1 MALASLKDTV
11 SSARGG
17 FLPPGATLFF
27 RQRAM
32 EILGVAAVILGM
44 AGLIALITYHAT
56 DPSLNRATGFAPNNL
71 LGFAGAA
78 FADLMMQGVGLGAFL
93 LPIAAIA
100 WGVMLARHHVLHFF
114 GLRLALLLAAVLLA
128 ATAAGRLSDI
138 GQWTPHAGPGG
149 VTGAALAKYV
159 AEIVLTYSDG
169 GPLYVV
175 APLGALLAIAL
186 MVPVMGMR
194 RGHLPFVF
202 RVLFLPLKVLRWLW
216 RAAVALWRGRPDRL
230 DEHAPP
236 PEPPVGYATIPGEID
251 ASQYDPARFQPI
263 PEEERPLPP
272 RDTLLVDAPLS
283 PIAELKY
290 PDGDVETIPEI
301 DDAHQRRE
309 RSWLP
314 GWLRRPRQPAAAE
327 YEEIA
332 VADERIEPVLM
343 RPAAAEEM
351 APPLDEPPPP
361 EVVEPPPVAP
371 VVPLGAKV
379 LHLVRKPTPAPVADS
394 PDDETPSAP
403 VAPVYQPKVVLKP
416 VKPLPGKRAMAE
428 RQHELALGGENFTL
442 PPLDILT
449 PPPKSLVTTT
459 IDEEALAQN
468 ARLLESVLDD
478 FGVKGE
484 VVKVRPGPVVT
495 LYELEP
501 APGIKSSRII
511 GLADD
516 IARSM
521 SAVSVRVATVPGRN
535 VIGIEL
541 PNAKREMVFLRE
553 LLSTKDY
560 EDQRLNLPLVLGKD
574 IGGGP
579 VVADLARMPHLLI
592 GGTTGSGK
600 SVGINT
606 MILSLLYRLAPDTC
620 KFIMIDPKMLELSV
634 YQDIPHLLTPVVTD
648 PRKAVVALK
657 WTVREMERRYQLMS
671 QLGVRNIAG
680 FNERVR
686 EARDSG
692 EVLTRRVQT
701 GVDPDTREKI
711 WEDEPIDLVSLPY
724 IVVIIDEMADLMLVA
739 GKDIEIAVQRL
750 AQMARAA
757 GIHVVMATQRPS
769 VDVITGTIKANF
781 PTRIAFQVTSKIDSR
796 TILGEQGGEQLLG
809 QGDMLYM
816 AGGGRIVRVHGPFVS
831 DAEVEKVV
839 KHLRKQAKP
848 AYIDSITEDAD
859 GGVGGGEGGV
869 GGSGGEAEEG
879 SDELYDR
886 AIDIV
891 ARERKCST
899 SFIQRHLQ
907 IGYNRAARIVE
918 RMEREGVV
926 TPANSVGKREVL
938 ARDIDR
944 DD

>member
-1 MALASLKDTV
+1 A
-11 SSARGG
+11 
-17 FLPPGATLFF
+17 
-27 RQRAM
+27 
-32 EILGVAAVILGM
+32 
-44 AGLIALITYHAT
+44 
-56 DPSLNRATGFAPNNL
+56 
-71 LGFAGAA
+71 
-78 FADLMMQGVGLGAFL
+78 
-93 LPIAAIA
+93 
-100 WGVMLARHHVLHFF
+100 
-114 GLRLALLLAAVLLA
+114 
-128 ATAAGRLSDI
+128 
-138 GQWTPHAGPGG
+138 
-149 VTGAALAKYV
+149 
-159 AEIVLTYSDG
+159 
-169 GPLYVV
+169 
-175 APLGALLAIAL
+175 
-186 MVPVMGMR
+186 
-194 RGHLPFVF
+194 
-202 RVLFLPLKVLRWLW
+202 
-216 RAAVALWRGRPDRL
+216 
-230 DEHAPP
+230 
-236 PEPPVGYATIPGEID
+236 
-251 ASQYDPARFQPI
+251 PARFQPI
-263 PEEERPLPP
+263 PEEERPQPP
-272 RDTLLVDAPLS
+272 RDTLMVDAPLS
-283 PIAELKY
+283 PIAVMKY
-290 PDGDVETIPEI
+290 PDGEVDAIPEI
-301 DDAHQRRE
+301 GEEPPRT

-314 GWLRRPRQPAAAE
+314 GWLRRRSEPAPAE
-327 YEEIA
+327 YED
-332 VADERIEPVLM
+332 VALPEERIEPMLM
-343 RPAAAEEM
+343 RPAAAEDA
-351 APPLDEPPPP
+351 APPSDDL
-361 EVVEPPPVAP
+361 PPPVVAP
-371 VVPLGAKV
+371 PAVVPMGAKV
-379 LHLVRKPTPAPVADS
+379 LHLVRKPQAAPPAQ
-394 PDDETPSAP
+394 PDEDEAQPAP

-416 VKPLPGKRAMAE
+416 VKPMPGKRAQAE
-428 RQHELALGGENFTL
+428 RQHELALGGEDFTL
-442 PPLDILT
+442 PPLDILS
-449 PPPKSLVTTT
+449 PPPKSLAAAT

-501 APGIKSSRII
+501 APGVKSSRII

-606 MILSLLYRLAPDTC
+606 MILSLLYRMAPDTC

-686 EARDSG
+686 DARDSG

-839 KHLRKQAKP
+839 RHLRKQGKP

-859 GGVGGGEGGV
+859 GGIGGGEGGS
-869 GGSGGEAEEG
+869 GAGGEAEEG